1 MKLAQSRTLPI
12 TRCGNP
18 WLSVHWLGVTKENS
32 TPTVSLEECF
42 NHKTEEKAQQDECLQ
57 CVPVSPAGRRAH
69 PGRWTTQA
77 SLVWGKNSV
86 PFAQRADLLMEWMEA
101 AWRILKQ
108 NEEVLYV
115 PGIRKISSPKQG
127 ESECR
132 SALPSTR
139 GNIPV
144 SGHWLSNPRD
154 QWDRDKVHCGGF
166 PTLLLEAANF
176 ITLYR
181 NHRKWIQ
188 LYFSHLAFKR
198 IK

>member
-1 MKLAQSRTLPI
+1 MKLAQSRTLPT

-57 CVPVSPAGRRAH
+57 CVPVSPRATDCT
-69 PGRWTTQA
+69 GL
-77 SLVWGKNSV
+77 SCL
-86 PFAQRADLLMEWMEA
+86 PFAQRADLLMEWTEA

-154 QWDRDKVHCGGF
+154 QWDQWQGAPWWLPNTIVGSR
-166 PTLLLEAANF
+166 
-176 ITLYR
+176 
-181 NHRKWIQ
+181 
-188 LYFSHLAFKR
+188 
-198 IK
+198 